1 MPAIHRLTKSRG
13 KAKIKVSKKRQAV
26 MNKILE
32 SYSEEQETTIAVIQE
47 LIPLGLKAVGEELQR
62 EVKELAGKRY
72 QRGGDASRWGSQAG
86 SVYLR
91 DQKLPI
97 MVPRVRDTKA
107 NQEIRLTSY
116 EKLQEP
122 FAADRQTFLKL
133 LNGIST
139 HKYRQSAELVPE
151 VFGISASN
159 VSKRFQFQSA
169 QRLEQLQTRSL
180 AEYDFMAIFV
190 DGKRYAEDEILLV
203 LGVTLSGVKMVL
215 GVEQIHSEN
224 ARAIEQ
230 FFSKLIDRGLAFDQ
244 GILFIIDGSKG
255 IERAVEQRFGVYA
268 FIQRCQWHKRENVIS
283 YLDDAQQS
291 LCRRRMQQAYAKT
304 TYAEA
309 KQELEKLDRE
319 LSKINPSA
327 AASLNEGLEETLTLH
342 RLGVAPEL
350 GKSLNTTNCIESMMS
365 QLGQYTD
372 KVDRWHNGQQILRWA
387 AAGLLEIEARLNRI
401 RGSRYLRILRF
412 KMQEIIKER
421 QNLKNPTN
429 VRKSNVSQVASVAN
443 R

>member
-1 MPAIHRLTKSRG
+1 MPRYNVTKSRG
-13 KAKIKVSKKRQAV
+13 KAKIKVSKKREAV

-32 SYSEEQETTIAVIQE
+32 SYSEEQDMTIAVIQE

-62 EVKELAGKRY
+62 EVQALAGKRY
-72 QRGGDASRWGSQAG
+72 QRGGEISRWGSQAG

-97 MVPRVRDTKA
+97 MVPRVRDSKA
-107 NQEIRLTSY
+107 NQEIRLASY
-116 EKLQEP
+116 EKLQRP
-122 FAADRQTFLKL
+122 FDGDRQTFLKL
-133 LNGIST
+133 LNGLST

-159 VSKRFQFQSA
+159 VSKRFRFQSA
-169 QRLEQLQTRSL
+169 QRLEQLQSRSL
-180 AEYDFMAIFV
+180 AEHDLVAIFI
-190 DGKRYAEDEILLV
+190 DGKRYAQDGLLIT
-203 LGVTLSGVKMVL
+203 LGITIDGVKMIL
-215 GVEQIHSEN
+215 GIEQIHSEN

-230 FFSKLIDRGLAFDQ
+230 FFNKLIERGLVFDQ
-244 GILFIIDGSKG
+244 GLLFIIDGSKG
-255 IERAVEQRFGVYA
+255 IERAIEQRFGIYA

-283 YLDDAQQS
+283 YLDDAQQD
-291 LCRRRMQQAYAKT
+291 LCRRRMKQAYVKT

-309 KQELEKLDRE
+309 KGELEKLDGE

-327 AASLNEGLEETLTLH
+327 AASLREGLEETLTLH

-350 GKSLNTTNCIESMMS
+350 GKSLNTTNCIESVMS
-365 QLGQYTD
+365 QLAQYTD
-372 KVDRWHNGQQILRWA
+372 KVDRWHNGQQILYWT
-387 AAGLLEIEARLNRI
+387 AAGLLEIEGRLNRI
-401 RGSRYLRILRF
+401 FGARYLKILRF

-421 QNLKNPTN
+421 QDLKNSKPIK
-429 VRKSNVSQVASVAN
+429 KSNVSEVVSVAD

>member
-1 MPAIHRLTKSRG
+1 MPRYNVTKSRG

-32 SYSEEQETTIAVIQE
+32 SYSEEQDTTIAVIQE

-62 EVKELAGKRY
+62 EVQELAGKRY
-72 QRGGDASRWGSQAG
+72 QRGSEVSRWGSQPG

-97 MVPRVRDTKA
+97 NVPRVRDTKI

-116 EKLQEP
+116 EKLQHP
-122 FAADRQTFLKL
+122 FAGDRQTFLKL

-139 HKYRQSAELVPE
+139 HKYQQSAELVPE

-159 VSKRFQFQSA
+159 VSKRFRFQSA

-180 AEYDFMAIFV
+180 ADHDFVAIFV
-190 DGKRYAEDEILLV
+190 DGKRYAGDELLLV

-230 FFSKLIDRGLAFDQ
+230 FFSKLIDRGLVFDQ
-244 GILFIIDGSKG
+244 GILFIVDGSKG
-255 IERAVEQRFGVYA
+255 IDRAIGQRFGMYA

-283 YLDDAQQS
+283 YLDDAQQD
-291 LCRRRMQQAYAKT
+291 LCRRRMKQAYAKT

-309 KQELEKLDRE
+309 KQELEKLDSE

-327 AASLNEGLEETLTLH
+327 AASLREGLEETLTLH

-350 GKSLNTTNCIESMMS
+350 GKSLSTTNCIESVMS

-372 KVDRWHNGQQILRWA
+372 KVDRWHNGQQILRWT
-387 AAGLLEIEARLNRI
+387 AAGLLEIEGRLNRI
-401 RGSRYLRILRF
+401 HGARYLKILHF
-412 KMQEIIKER
+412 KMHEIIKEHQDR
-421 QNLKNPTN
+421 KNSAH
-429 VRKSNVSQVASVAN
+429 VRKSNVSQVVAVGD

>member
-1 MPAIHRLTKSRG
+1 MPRYNVTKSRG
-13 KAKIKVSKKRQAV
+13 KAKVKISEKRRAV

-32 SYSEEQETTIAVIQE
+32 SYSEKQDTAIAVIQE
-47 LIPLGLKAVGEELQR
+47 LIPLGLRAVGEELQR
-62 EVKELAGKRY
+62 EIQELAGKRY
-72 QRGGDASRWGSQAG
+72 RRGDGTSRWGSQPG

-97 MVPRVRDTKA
+97 HVPRLRNTKT
-107 NQEIRLTSY
+107 NEEIRLKSY
-116 EKLQEP
+116 EKFQKP
-122 FAADRQTFLKL
+122 FDGDRQTFLRL

-159 VSKRFQFQSA
+159 LSKRFKFQTA

-180 AEYDFMAIFV
+180 AEHDFVAVFV
-190 DGKRYAEDEILLV
+190 DGKRYAADGLLIA
-203 LGVTLSGVKMVL
+203 LGVTVSGVKIIL
-215 GVEQIHSEN
+215 GIEQMHSEN
-224 ARAIEQ
+224 GRAIEQ
-230 FFSKLIDRGLAFDQ
+230 FFNKLIERGLSFEQ

-255 IERAVEQRFGVYA
+255 ITRAIEQRFGIYA

-291 LCRRRMQQAYAKT
+291 LCRRRMRQAYAKT

-309 KQELEKLDRE
+309 KQELKKLDHE
-319 LSKINPSA
+319 LSKINPSS
-327 AASLNEGLEETLTLH
+327 AASLREGLEETLTLH
-342 RLGVAPEL
+342 RLGVAPEV
-350 GKSLNTTNCIESMMS
+350 GKSLNTTNCIESVIS

-372 KVDRWHNGQQILRWA
+372 KVDRWHNGQQILRWT
-387 AAGLLEIEARLNRI
+387 AAGLLEIEPRLNRI
-401 RGSRYLRILRF
+401 RGARFLKILRF

-421 QNLKNPTN
+421 QNLKNPIAIKKTG
-429 VRKSNVSQVASVAN
+429 VSHIVLTGD

>member
-1 MPAIHRLTKSRG
+1 MPTHNLAKSRG

-26 MNKILE
+26 MNKILK
-32 SYSEEQETTIAVIQE
+32 SYNEEQDTMISVIQE

-62 EVKELAGKRY
+62 EVRELAGKRY
-72 QRGGDASRWGSQAG
+72 QHGGDISRWGFQPG

-107 NQEIRLTSY
+107 DQEIRLTSY
-116 EKLQEP
+116 EKLQQP
-122 FAADRQTFLKL
+122 FDGDRQTFLKL

-139 HKYRQSAELVPE
+139 HKYQESAELVPE

-159 VSKRFQFQSA
+159 VSKRFQLKSA

-180 AEYDFMAIFV
+180 TEHDIVAIFV
-190 DGKRYAEDEILLV
+190 DGKRYAKDGLLIA
-203 LGVTLSGVKMVL
+203 LGITLNGVKMIL
-215 GVEQIHSEN
+215 GIEQIHSEN
-224 ARAIEQ
+224 SRAIEQ
-230 FFSKLIDRGLAFDQ
+230 FFSKLIDRGLAFDH
-244 GILFIIDGSKG
+244 GLLFIVDGSKG
-255 IERAVEQRFGVYA
+255 IDRAIEQRFGISA

-283 YLDDAQQS
+283 YLDDAQQD
-291 LCRRRMQQAYAKT
+291 LCRRRMKQAYAKT
-304 TYAEA
+304 TYPEA
-309 KQELEKLDRE
+309 KQELERLNQE

-327 AASLNEGLEETLTLH
+327 AASLREGLEETLTLH
-342 RLGVAPEL
+342 HLGVAPEL
-350 GKSLNTTNCIESMMS
+350 GKSLNTTNCIESIMS

-372 KVDRWHNGQQILRWA
+372 KVDRWHNGQQILRWT
-387 AAGLLEIEARLNRI
+387 AAGLLEIEGRLNRI
-401 RGSRYLRILRF
+401 FGARYLKILRF

-421 QNLKNPTN
+421 QNNKNLKH
-429 VRKSNVSQVASVAN
+429 VRKSNVSELISVGD

>member
-1 MPAIHRLTKSRG
+1 MPTHNLAKSRG

-26 MNKILE
+26 MNKILK
-32 SYSEEQETTIAVIQE
+32 SYNEEQDTMISVIQE

-62 EVKELAGKRY
+62 EVRELAGKRY
-72 QRGGDASRWGSQAG
+72 QHGGDISRWGFQPG

-107 NQEIRLTSY
+107 DQEIRLTSY
-116 EKLQEP
+116 EKLQQP
-122 FAADRQTFLKL
+122 FDGDRQTFLKL

-139 HKYRQSAELVPE
+139 HKYQESAELVPE

-159 VSKRFQFQSA
+159 VSKRFQLKSA

-180 AEYDFMAIFV
+180 TEHDIVAIFV
-190 DGKRYAEDEILLV
+190 DGKRYAKDGLLIA
-203 LGVTLSGVKMVL
+203 LGITLNGVKMIL
-215 GVEQIHSEN
+215 GIEQIHSEN
-224 ARAIEQ
+224 SRAIEQ
-230 FFSKLIDRGLAFDQ
+230 FFSKLIDRGLAFDH
-244 GILFIIDGSKG
+244 GLLFIVDGSKG
-255 IERAVEQRFGVYA
+255 IDRAIEQRFGISA

-283 YLDDAQQS
+283 YLDDAQQD
-291 LCRRRMQQAYAKT
+291 LCRRRMKQAYAKT
-304 TYAEA
+304 TYPEA
-309 KQELEKLDRE
+309 KRELERLNQE

-327 AASLNEGLEETLTLH
+327 AASLREGLEETLTLH
-342 RLGVAPEL
+342 HLGVAPEL
-350 GKSLNTTNCIESMMS
+350 GKSLNTTNCIESIMS

-372 KVDRWHNGQQILRWA
+372 KVDRWHNGQQILRWT
-387 AAGLLEIEARLNRI
+387 AAGLLEIEGRLNRI
-401 RGSRYLRILRF
+401 FGARYLKILRF

-421 QNLKNPTN
+421 QNSKNLKH
-429 VRKSNVSQVASVAN
+429 VRKSNVSELISVGD

>member
-1 MPAIHRLTKSRG
+1 MPTHNLTKKRG

-32 SYSEEQETTIAVIQE
+32 SYSEEQDTTIAVIQE

-72 QRGGDASRWGSQAG
+72 QRGGDTSRWGSQPG

-122 FAADRQTFLKL
+122 FAGDHQTFLKL

-159 VSKRFQFQSA
+159 VSKRFRFQSA
-169 QRLEQLQTRSL
+169 QCLEQLQTRSL
-180 AEYDFMAIFV
+180 AEHDFIAIFV
-190 DGKRYAEDEILLV
+190 DGKRYAEDELLLV

-215 GVEQIHSEN
+215 GIEQIHSEN

-421 QNLKNPTN
+421 QNLKKSTS
-429 VRKSNVSQVASVAN
+429 VRKSNVSQIVCVGD